1 MVHVG
6 KKGFHCGVKLPI
18 ISDISPGWGTEGE
31 YREMNAPQNDE
42 SVLAEYMSRDE
53 LAEDLNRCTRTLD
66 RWHSLR
72 IGPPRTIIGKRVLY
86 RRQAVAEWLRSQEEP
101 PSSSRAA

>member
-1 MVHVG
+1 MG
-6 KKGFHCGVKLPI
+6 NCTGNERR
-18 ISDISPGWGTEGE
+18 PGDRASKNSKEKRDMTTPTNG
-31 YREMNAPQNDE
+31 E

-86 RRQAVAEWLRSQEEP
+86 RRQAVAEWLRFQEEP
-101 PSSSRAA
+101 PPSSRAA